1 MRRRIVNPITH
12 DAENNLYRVH
22 LHGEHYATV
31 HYQLEENSMA
41 ITSTHIPEALR
52 GAGYGKVMME
62 ALLPEIAASGY
73 KVIPVC
79 SYVKHYLDRHPQWQH
94 LL

>member
-1 MRRRIVNPITH
+1 MNLVTRDVES
-12 DAENNLYRVH
+12 DLYRVH

-31 HYQLEENSMA
+31 RYRLEENTMA
-41 ITSTHIPEALR
+41 ITSTHIPEQLR

-62 ALLPEIAASGY
+62 ALLAEIEARGY